1 MEALPPTYVRF
12 FTNISAIMEKTR
24 TVNANANKY
33 MVANEAEYKKN
44 NKNFSYPFL
53 SAFLLDTGIRSV
65 KSSSE
70 EKTLN
75 ENSIEKG
82 VAYKIKTIEGFI
94 LKSYPHWKKIIERD
108 SAYFLNLFDNIF
120 TNVPYGKDELKNLF
134 IFKKLDGSSFVSDEE
149 IGVIWN
155 RLHSMIK
162 ISIKHIMEHNATTQ
176 TTSLKDKSVNSKE
189 DIYKDIDITPYLDFL
204 NPK

>member
-75 ENSIEKG
+75 ENSLSWALADEKLRTRN
-82 VAYKIKTIEGFI
+82 ARLRNPIPIN
-94 LKSYPHWKKIIERD
+94 
-108 SAYFLNLFDNIF
+108 FLNN
-120 TNVPYGKDELKNLF
+120 F
-134 IFKKLDGSSFVSDEE
+134 IRFS
-149 IGVIWN
+149 
-155 RLHSMIK
+155 
-162 ISIKHIMEHNATTQ
+162 
-176 TTSLKDKSVNSKE
+176 
-189 DIYKDIDITPYLDFL
+189 
-204 NPK
+204 